1 MSVSLDAQIIRP
13 GKFWVYERIIKI
25 SYYGVYII
33 TTGQLEMY
41 HLENGS
47 YYQMSPNERGHYFIE
62 PLGIELGIW
71 QGSYQNQTLSWLR
84 WWDSEGNLLLT
95 GAERVEVEKARSD
108 RLANIAEQEHQQVE
122 QERQRAEQAHQ
133 QVEQERQRAEQARQQ
148 AEQSELARRN
158 ALPQLL
164 ATGMSV
170 EQIAQILSLTVEEV
184 RKISG

>member
-1 MSVSLDAQIIRP
+1 M
-13 GKFWVYERIIKI
+13 
-25 SYYGVYII
+25 
-33 TTGQLEMY
+33 
-41 HLENGS
+41 
-47 YYQMSPNERGHYFIE
+47 IE

-122 QERQRAEQAHQ
+122 QERQRAEQ
-133 QVEQERQRAEQARQQ
+133 ERQRAEQARQQ
-148 AEQSELARRN
+148 VEQSELARRN
-158 ALPQLL
+158 AIPQLL

-184 RKISG
+184 REISG

>member
-1 MSVSLDAQIIRP
+1 
-13 GKFWVYERIIKI
+13 
-25 SYYGVYII
+25 
-33 TTGQLEMY
+33 
-41 HLENGS
+41 
-47 YYQMSPNERGHYFIE
+47 MSPNERGHYFIE

-108 RLANIAEQEHQQVE
+108 RLANIAEQEHQQAE
-122 QERQRAEQAHQ
+122 QERQRAEQ
-133 QVEQERQRAEQARQQ
+133 ERQR

-158 ALPQLL
+158 AIPQLL

-184 RKISG
+184 REISG

>member
-1 MSVSLDAQIIRP
+1 MAGYIAPLVALEFASGDGTEELDKTPLSVSQYGQTIRP

-95 GAERVEVEKARSD
+95 GAERLEVEKARSD
-108 RLANIAEQEHQQVE
+108 RLTNIAE
-122 QERQRAEQAHQ
+122 QERQRAEK
-133 QVEQERQRAEQARQQ
+133 
-148 AEQSELARRN
+148 SELARRN
-158 ALPQLL
+158 AIPQLL

-170 EQIAQILSLTVEEV
+170 EQIGQILSLTVEEV
-184 RKISG
+184 KEISG